1 MPIQKVSRKRA
12 FVADGVMAASLM
24 DFFGRTLAYDGYTG
38 LQVRR
43 SPVKTEIVIRCTRP
57 ATIMGEKGRRLREL
71 TSLVQSRYNMAEG
84 SVEIYVEST
93 KNRALSAIAQC
104 ESLFIKLAK
113 GQAVR
118 RAVYAIMRYVMEA
131 GGKGIEVVV
140 SGKLR
145 VARAKSQKFRDGYMI
160 RSGATVNSYVDVAH
174 RHLKLKAGVLGMMVK
189 IMKPYDP
196 TGRNGVSIKPADIV
210 TIHMPKDQQ

>member
-1 MPIQKVSRKRA
+1 MPIQKVSRKRK
-12 FVADGVMAASLM
+12 FVADGVFYAELNDVFYRMLG
-24 DFFGRTLAYDGYTG
+24 FDGYTG

-57 ATIMGEKGRRLREL
+57 VQIMGEKGRRLREL
-71 TSLVQSRYNMAEG
+71 TSLVQSRFNLPEG
-84 SVEIYVEST
+84 TVEIYVESV

-104 ESLFIKLAK
+104 ESLFTKLAK

-160 RSGATVNSYVDVAH
+160 KSGNGVNHYVDQAH
-174 RHLKLKAGVLGMMVK
+174 RHLKLKAGVLGMVVK

-196 TGRNGVSIKPADIV
+196 TGRNGVAVKPADVV
-210 TIHMPKDQQ
+210 TIHMAKE

>member
-1 MPIQKVSRKRA
+1 MPIQKVSRKRK
-12 FVADGVMAASLM
+12 FVADGVFYAELNDVFYRMLG
-24 DFFGRTLAYDGYTG
+24 FDGYTG

-57 ATIMGEKGRRLREL
+57 VAIMGEKGRRLREL
-71 TSLVQSRYNMAEG
+71 TSLVQSRFNLPDG
-84 SVEIYVEST
+84 QVEIYVESI

-118 RAVYAIMRYVMEA
+118 RAVYAIMRYVMESGA
-131 GGKGIEVVV
+131 KGIEVIV

-160 RSGATVNSYVDVAH
+160 KSGNGVNHYVDVAH
-174 RHLKLKAGVLGMMVK
+174 RHLKLKAGVLGMLVK

-196 TGRNGVSIKPADIV
+196 TGRNGVAVKPADVV
-210 TIHMPKDQQ
+210 TIAVAKE